1 MTSELSLPLILDICL
16 CLLVVGLFAAGWKK
30 GFAGMF
36 VHAFSGLLALIL
48 AYFVSPYLAQL
59 CSGTGLTG
67 ALAGKISEGLQLDS
81 LIPASLGGEEGLI
94 SSLPLPEVLKTV
106 LISENT
112 EEMYRALGVTQFG
125 EYISSYLARII
136 INGACILLVFILGVI
151 LLRWL
156 ADKLELV
163 NKIPLVGTVNSLV
176 GGLLGLIIALVIF
189 ALICFVTTSLS
200 SISETA
206 ATISAALSD
215 SFIAGWLVR
224 NEMGL
229 SLLSKVLQ

>member
-1 MTSELSLPLILDICL
+1 M
-16 CLLVVGLFAAGWKK
+16 
-30 GFAGMF
+30 
-36 VHAFSGLLALIL
+36 
-48 AYFVSPYLAQL
+48 
-59 CSGTGLTG
+59 
-67 ALAGKISEGLQLDS
+67 
-81 LIPASLGGEEGLI
+81 
-94 SSLPLPEVLKTV
+94 LKTV